1 MNVKNK
7 NSKMA
12 MFSKIKKIVVNI
24 KKSWYNRVMTQK
36 EVINLFKRFLIVFL
50 VVGVP
55 IACVFTLAVKL
66 ASIYVIL
73 ITVLIVS
80 AVFVFEEYLLHLKN
94 KKRHER
100 RKKEGKE

>member
-1 MNVKNK
+1 
-7 NSKMA
+7 
-12 MFSKIKKIVVNI
+12 
-24 KKSWYNRVMTQK
+24 MTQK

-55 IACVFTLAVKL
+55 IACVFTLAVEL